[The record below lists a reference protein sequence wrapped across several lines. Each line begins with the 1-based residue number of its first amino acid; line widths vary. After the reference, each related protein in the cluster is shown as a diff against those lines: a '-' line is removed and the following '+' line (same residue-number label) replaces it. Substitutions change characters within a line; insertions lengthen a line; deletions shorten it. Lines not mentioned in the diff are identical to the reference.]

1 MSKTKTSDYRYSEE
15 SYLNYSV
22 SLSFK
27 SLIGSI
33 QRTGELSVGSFIT
46 LRTISSKDG
55 RLMSVTDGNYEVV
68 SAIVSEDK
76 SVSINVVE
84 VDSHRNFIGEAMTFD
99 FVDLQGKAISEK
111 EGSFTSVMWVS
122 SPDNKRL
129 MSATD
134 RLRIYEIAYDLYKK
148 DKNNVMFGMCLYME
162 EAAKAVVDEDDQIKC
177 SPYHYPHIYPEFI
190 ECRPCSAS
198 PVGYWWSLPN
208 IPARMEAFE
217 RIILS
222 VKKITEG
229 QSDVS
234 I

>member
-22 SLSFK
+22 SLSLTA
-27 SLIGSI
+27 LIGGV
-33 QRTGELSVGSFIT
+33 QRGALGKGSFIT
-46 LRTISSKDG
+46 IRNISLKDG
-55 RLMSVTDGNYEVV
+55 MLISVTDGNYEVDSIVV
-68 SAIVSEDK
+68 SKDK
-76 SVSINVVE
+76 SISMNVIE
-84 VDSHRNFIGEAMTFD
+84 VDSHRNFIGEAIAFD
-99 FVDLQGKAISEK
+99 FVDLQGKAISKSED
-111 EGSFTSVMWVS
+111 SFTSVIWFY

-129 MSATD
+129 MPAMD
-134 RLRIYEIAYDLYKK
+134 RLRIYEIAYDMYKK

-162 EAAKAVVDEDDQIKC
+162 DAARVVVDTADQIKC
-177 SPYHYPHIYPEFI
+177 SPYHYSHIYPEFI

-198 PVGYWWSLPN
+198 PAGYWWSLPN

-229 QSDVS
+229 QSNVS